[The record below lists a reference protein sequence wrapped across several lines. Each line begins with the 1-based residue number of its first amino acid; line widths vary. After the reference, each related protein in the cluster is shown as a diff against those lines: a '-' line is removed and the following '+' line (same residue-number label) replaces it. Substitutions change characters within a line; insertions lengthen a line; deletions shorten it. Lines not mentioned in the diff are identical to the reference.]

1 MRQLTWFVQGGL
13 STPPHPT
20 SKLRKECRKKRKRR
34 VEIEG
39 FFGPFS
45 KATFKGALLKD
56 PTVYYNSPPGRK
68 ADELLHSNTMQG
80 NCFLLLLSSC
90 SGITGLVASQNK
102 TTPESETI
110 QHIPKL
116 FILRCAV
123 PMRRSKMKELDV
135 WASGVESLRVQNTK
149 SLHQHSD
156 TSSSSEHN
164 KQVHPPLVPVQSSK
178 LLLCLWLIL
187 CAIARKRDET
197 CEQSS

>member
-1 MRQLTWFVQGGL
+1 MGDTFASSSLQICQRSFDSLGSNSKAFKRLSEYLFMRQLTWFVQGGL

-102 TTPESETI
+102 TNPESETI

-135 WASGVESLRVQNTK
+135 
-149 SLHQHSD
+149 
-156 TSSSSEHN
+156 
-164 KQVHPPLVPVQSSK
+164 
-178 LLLCLWLIL
+178 
-187 CAIARKRDET
+187 
-197 CEQSS
+197 